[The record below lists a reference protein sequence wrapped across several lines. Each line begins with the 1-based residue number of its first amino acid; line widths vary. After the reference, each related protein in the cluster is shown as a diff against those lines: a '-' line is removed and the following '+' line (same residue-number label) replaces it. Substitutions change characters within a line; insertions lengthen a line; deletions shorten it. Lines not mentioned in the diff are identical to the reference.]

1 MIVMKRII
9 EMTEMAYG
17 GVGNW
22 DVWLSIMARGWG
34 FPRATMSVTPI
45 NFHIGNKRKK
55 EPKELP
61 SHSIHC
67 LLTAYNH
74 QLEKYI
80 SDRPGD
86 G

>member
-1 MIVMKRII
+1 
-9 EMTEMAYG
+9 MAVNNGQGQGISPSYYECDP
-17 GVGNW
+17 V
-22 DVWLSIMARGWG
+22 
-34 FPRATMSVTPI
+34 
-45 NFHIGNKRKK
+45 NFHVGNKRKI

-61 SHSIHC
+61 SHSIHRF
-67 LLTAYNH
+67 LTVYNH

>member
-1 MIVMKRII
+1 
-9 EMTEMAYG
+9 MAVNNG
-17 GVGNW
+17 QGLGIS
-22 DVWLSIMARGWG
+22 L
-34 FPRATMSVTPI
+34 TTTSVTPI
-45 NFHIGNKRKK
+45 HFHIGNKRKK

-67 LLTAYNH
+67 LLTSYNH